1 MQCVKDVSWAKE
13 AVLAELRVSWAFR
26 SRQALVESR
35 YWARTVGEQR
45 LGRDERRGVMNGV
58 GRKAQMSVVPCSSQ
72 CRLRATSG
80 MRDLRRVSAF
90 LIMLLTSL
98 HSLRNQP

>member
-1 MQCVKDVSWAKE
+1 MQCVEDVSWAKE

-26 SRQALVESR
+26 SRQAKVESR
-35 YWARTVGEQR
+35 CWTWAVGEQM
-45 LGRDERRGVMNGV
+45 LGNDERRGVMNVV

-80 MRDLRRVSAF
+80 MQDLRRMSAF

-98 HSLRNQP
+98 HSLRNEP